1 MKKLLVLLVL
11 LSSFA
16 FGGTQWGWVYQDVA
30 INGWEIATDEGMAK
44 VNVHG
49 FKNPYGVTV
58 DSTGK
63 VWAAA
68 YYQRYYYDT
77 DGTTKIYPDDIE
89 KTVKGSQGQD
99 STYLTQTRPIFIRK
113 LDGSID
119 TLRYLTWADSH
130 VDTLFNGNR
139 GLATLPDGSVLYA
152 ADYGILIKINPLTYE
167 PIAEYDL
174 GSTWRTARP
183 DVDADGYIYNISL
196 FGGDV
201 VILDGSDMTLYNT
214 IPATAPGVS
223 RGIACSPN
231 GQHVFIPSQ
240 NGGVHHYYNKDG
252 VDGTYALIDT
262 LATTFFTADSTEKSL
277 PSTMALWDP
286 AGLLWVGRQEYSST
300 DQYIMWAY
308 DPDQDFALVDDYSF
322 RSPTAADTTVYGY
335 SQPGFVRCPRDAA
348 FSKDG
353 MTMYIAD
360 FYSYSIK
367 QFHYEEKVGIH
378 DNKPAVPNDLYL
390 GQNYPNPFNPTTR
403 IPFTLAKKANV
414 RLRIY
419 DSLGRQILFAIDQ
432 EMQPGEHFYTF
443 DGSNLASGTYY
454 YKLTVDTKVRTG
466 RMMLLK

>member
-1 MKKLLVLLVL
+1 MKKLLILLVL
-11 LSSFA
+11 LSGVV
-16 FGGTQWGWVYQDVA
+16 FGGTKWGWVFQDVA
-30 INGWEIATDEGMAK
+30 INGWERATDEGMAK

-113 LDGSID
+113 VDGSID

-139 GLATLPDGSVLYA
+139 GLATLPDGSILYA

-201 VILDGSDMTLYNT
+201 IILDGSDMTVYNT

-223 RGIACSPN
+223 RGIACSPD

-240 NGGVHHYYNKDG
+240 GGGVHHYYNADG

-262 LATTFFTADSTEKSL
+262 IATTFTTEDGTEKAL

-286 AGLLWVGRQEYSST
+286 AGLLWVGRQEYSTS
-300 DQYIMWAY
+300 DQYIMWAF

-322 RSPTAADTTVYGY
+322 RSPTAEDTTVYGY
-335 SQPGFVRCPRDAA
+335 PQPRFVRCPRDAA

-367 QFHYEEKVGIH
+367 QFHYEEKVGIA
-378 DNKPAVPNDLYL
+378 DENPSVPNSMYL
-390 GQNYPNPFNPTTR
+390 GQNYPNPFNPTTK
-403 IPFTLAKKANV
+403 IPFSLSKRANV
-414 RLRIY
+414 RLKIY
-419 DSLGRQILFAIDQ
+419 DSLGRELMVAIDK

>member
-11 LSSFA
+11 FSSFVFA
-16 FGGTQWGWVYQDVA
+16 GTEMEWVFQDVA
-30 INGWEIATDEGMAK
+30 INGWEKATDDGMAK

-68 YYQRYYYDT
+68 YFQRYYYDT

-99 STYLTQTRPIFIRK
+99 STYLTQTRPIFIKK

-119 TLRYLTWADSH
+119 TLRYLNWADGH

-201 VILDGSDMTLYNT
+201 IILDGSDMTVYNT

-223 RGIACSPN
+223 RGIACSPD

-240 NGGVHHYYNKDG
+240 GGGVHHYYNADG
-252 VDGTYALIDT
+252 VDGTYALTDT
-262 LATTFFTADSTEKSL
+262 LAKTFMNDTTEKAL

-286 AGLLWVGRQEYSST
+286 AGLLWVGRQAEAADP
-300 DQYIMWAY
+300 DQFIMWSY
-308 DPDQDFALVDDYSF
+308 DPDQNWALVDSF
-322 RSPTAADTTVYGY
+322 SFKSPLDADTTVYGY
-335 SQPGFVRCPRDAA
+335 PLPQYVRCPRDAA
-348 FSKDG
+348 FSNDG

-360 FYSYSIK
+360 YYSYSIK
-367 QFHYEEKVGIH
+367 QFHYEEKVGIA
-378 DNKPAVPNDLYL
+378 DNKPALPAELNL

-403 IPFTLAKKANV
+403 IPFTLSQKSNV
-414 RLRIY
+414 RLKIY
-419 DSLGRQILFAIDQ
+419 DNLGREIMVAINQ

-443 DGSNLASGTYY
+443 DGSKLASGTYY
-454 YKLTVDTKVRTG
+454 YKLTVNTKVKTG
-466 RMMLLK
+466 RMLLLK